1 MFECDACGH
10 CCRNLDKSSI
20 YSELDRGDG
29 TCKYLVGDLCS
40 IYENRPLICRVDESY
55 EKFFKDIMS
64 LEEYYK
70 LNCEACIRLKEEAKK
85 NKY

>member
-20 YSELDRGDG
+20 YSELD
-29 TCKYLVGDLCS
+29 
-40 IYENRPLICRVDESY
+40 RVDESY

>member
-10 CCRNLDKSSI
+10 CCRNLNNSPI

-29 TCKYLVGDLCS
+29 TCKYLIGDLCS

-55 EKFFKDIMS
+55 EKFFKDVMS

>member
-1 MFECDACGH
+1 MFECDACGQ

-29 TCKYLVGDLCS
+29 ICKYLVGNLCS

-55 EKFFKDIMS
+55 DIFFKENMRK
-64 LEEYYK
+64 EEYYR
-70 LNCEACIRLKEEAKK
+70 LNCEACIRLKKQK
-85 NKY
+85 NKNK